1 MARLAAAA
9 LAGRQGDPGAAPVET
24 LIVPGGQ
31 HSWLYEDRVYRE
43 VVARFLSTALGG
55 PLDPD
60 TAAERAAATPSQ
72 RIPDLEVQFAAME
85 ETYGGL
91 RTLAQV
97 ALPGATKRIR
107 EPTDPTTQS
116 NATPAENAE
125 AAQAAGAAGAVDAG
139 AIDPVIAPVPTPP
152 AP

>member
-1 MARLAAAA
+1 
-9 LAGRQGDPGAAPVET
+9 VES

-31 HSWLYEDRVYRE
+31 HSWLYEDRAYRE
-43 VVARFLSTALGG
+43 VVARFLATALGG

-60 TAAERAAATPSQ
+60 TAAERAAATPAK
-72 RIPDLEVQFAAME
+72 RIPDLEIQFAAME

-116 NATPAENAE
+116 NATAATSNTDATQATLRTE
-125 AAQAAGAAGAVDAG
+125 AIDAG

-152 AP
+152 TP